1 MTKPVRIVDSPPTTG
16 VPARPMTH
24 RVTKRG
30 LDIVASTVALTLS
43 LPFMAL
49 IALAIK
55 LDSRGPVFYGCQR
68 IGYGG
73 SQFQMLK
80 FRKMWHGTKGPALT
94 VGADERF
101 TRVGRLLAVSKLD
114 EMPQFWNVFRGEMSL
129 VGPRPEDPS
138 FVVEHPEAYQLITQ
152 VKPGI
157 TGLSQLAFAEESEI
171 LDREDPVRHYLER
184 LLPQK
189 TQMDRLYA
197 SRGTIGM
204 DLRILAWTCVAVL
217 VRKDVAVNR
226 QTGKLT
232 LRRRDRGSAAV
243 TETARLDG
251 ADDQPV
257 VVGAESSSI
266 GNAA

>member
-1 MTKPVRIVDSPPTTG
+1 MKHMRMVDSPPQPRTRTKP
-16 VPARPMTH
+16 VADRIA
-24 RVTKRG
+24 KRG
-30 LDIVASTVALTLS
+30 LDIVASTVLLAVS
-43 LPFMAL
+43 MPFMAI

-55 LDSRGPVFYGCQR
+55 LDSRGPVLYGCQR
-68 IGYGG
+68 VGYRG
-73 SQFQMLK
+73 SQFRMLK
-80 FRKMWHGTKGPALT
+80 FRKMWHGGVEGPALT

-138 FVVEHPEAYQLITQ
+138 FVAEHPEAYGLITQ
-152 VKPGI
+152 VRPGI

-171 LDREDPVRHYLER
+171 LDPEDPVRHYLER

-189 TQMDRLYA
+189 TRMDRLYA
-197 SRGTIGM
+197 SRRTIGM
-204 DLRILAWTCVAVL
+204 DLRILAWTCVAVM

-232 LRRRDRGSAAV
+232 LRRRRKEALAV
-243 TETARLDG
+243 EDARIG
-251 ADDQPV
+251 GVEEQAV
-257 VVGAESSSI
+257 VVGADSSSI
-266 GNAA
+266 GTAA

>member
-1 MTKPVRIVDSPPTTG
+1 MKPVRMVDSPPPAQTG
-16 VPARPMTH
+16 TRPVAD
-24 RVTKRG
+24 RVAKRG
-30 LDIVASTVALTLS
+30 LDIVASTVLLTLA

-55 LDSRGPVFYGCQR
+55 LDSRGPVLYGCQR
-68 IGYGG
+68 IGYRG
-73 SQFQMLK
+73 SQFRMLK
-80 FRKMWHGTKGPALT
+80 FRKMWHGTEGPALT

-101 TRVGRLLAVSKLD
+101 TRVGRFLAVSKLD

-138 FVVEHPEAYQLITQ
+138 FVAEHPEAYELITQ

-189 TQMDRLYA
+189 TRMDRLYA
-197 SRGTIGM
+197 SRGTTGM
-204 DLRILAWTCVAVL
+204 DLRILAWTCVAVV
-217 VRKDVAVNR
+217 VRKDVAVHR

-232 LRRRDRGSAAV
+232 LRRRKDVTAIEETRISGVEDQAV
-243 TETARLDG
+243 GVG
-251 ADDQPV
+251 AD
-257 VVGAESSSI
+257 SSSI
-266 GNAA
+266 GTAA